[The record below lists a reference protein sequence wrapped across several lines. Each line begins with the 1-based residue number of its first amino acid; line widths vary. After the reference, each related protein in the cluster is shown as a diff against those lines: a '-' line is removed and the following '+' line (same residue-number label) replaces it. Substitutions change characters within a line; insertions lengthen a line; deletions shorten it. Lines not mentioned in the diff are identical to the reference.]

1 MKSYITRNGLVRKLL
16 LSTLLLMPLAPGKS
30 SPVMAQYI
38 SSNNSNEAATITM
51 PFDDISTSYAKE
63 SIINMY
69 RKGYLAGTDAKH
81 FSPYAPV
88 TRAEWTTIINRILQ
102 LQGVHASVPMY
113 RDVKQGAWYYPQI
126 QAAAQLG
133 IVQGASASFFYP
145 QQPIRRQEAA
155 VILNRLLP
163 ASTDGSSIVNICPHY
178 HDDTNISKWA
188 QDAVCSVSSRHWMA
202 GHNGYFYPQAVLTR
216 QEAAVLLERVMS
228 TVSSNSTSVSNSAAS
243 PIQLGWQ
250 YNQSTEAYEHSVMN
264 SNINTLS
271 PRWFYTEKNG
281 QLANHADL
289 NLVAWASQHNKQL
302 WPMLGNHSDASLT
315 HDLLNSPSQVAALI
329 QQITDAADAYGLDG
343 IVMDFENVNAEDRQ
357 QLTAFVRNLSA
368 QLHEQGAIL
377 AICVSPDKG
386 SEWTAAFDYRALGS
400 STDYIILMGYDE
412 HWAGRADPGSV
423 SSLPWLRQGLE
434 RLLASVPTDQII
446 LGLPLYT
453 RDWAV
458 TPAQAT
464 AFVTDITLNEQTLRL
479 PLMTGRLYWNEALG
493 QYQGDYM
500 VKTQKHKLWLEESR
514 SLSLKYMLGTEAGIR
529 GFAYWYTGAA
539 GDEIWTSLRNAQ
551 TFADRRFIAP

>member
-16 LSTLLLMPLAPGKS
+16 LSTLLLMPLTSGGS
-30 SPVMAQYI
+30 NHVMAQYI
-38 SSNNSNEAATITM
+38 SSINSNKVATAIT
-51 PFDDISTSYAKE
+51 PFEDISTSYAKE

-69 RKGYLAGTDAKH
+69 RKGYLAGTDSQH

-102 LQGVHASVPMY
+102 LQGVNASVPIY
-113 RDVKQGAWYYPQI
+113 RDVKQGTWYYPQI

-133 IVQGASASFFYP
+133 IVQGDSASFFHP
-145 QQPIRRQEAA
+145 QQPIHRQEAA
-155 VILNRLLP
+155 VILSRLLP
-163 ASTDGSSIVNICPHY
+163 ASVERSTVVNTCPSYQDSTSI
-178 HDDTNISKWA
+178 SEWA
-188 QDAVCSVSSRHWMA
+188 QDAVCSVSGRQWMT
-202 GHNGYFYPQAVLTR
+202 GHNGYFRPQAILTR
-216 QEAAVLLERVMS
+216 QEAAVLLEKVMS
-228 TVSSNSTSVSNSAAS
+228 NVSSSQASLNSSTR

-281 QLANHADL
+281 QLANYADH
-289 NLVAWASQHNKQL
+289 NLLDWADKNNKQL

-315 HDLLNSPSQVAALI
+315 HDLLSSPSKVTALI
-329 QQITDAADAYGLDG
+329 QQITTAANTYELDG

-357 QLTAFVRNLSA
+357 QLTAFVRKLSA
-368 QLHEQGAIL
+368 QLHEHGAVL
-377 AICVSPDKG
+377 AICVSPDQG

-400 STDYIILMGYDE
+400 SADYIILMGYDE

-423 SSLPWLRQGLE
+423 SSLPWLRQGLT
-434 RLLASVPTDQII
+434 RLLASVPADQVI

-458 TPAQAT
+458 TPTQST
-464 AFVTDITLNEQTLRL
+464 DFVTDITLNEQVLRL

-514 SLSLKYMLGTEAGIR
+514 SLGLKYMLGTEAGIR

-539 GDEIWTSLRNAQ
+539 GDDVWASLRNAQ
-551 TFADRRFIAP
+551 TFADRRFMAP

>member
-1 MKSYITRNGLVRKLL
+1 MKSYFTRNGLVSKLL
-16 LSTLLLMPLAPGKS
+16 LSTLLLMPLAPGGS
-30 SPVMAQYI
+30 NHVIAEYSG
-38 SSNNSNEAATITM
+38 SNNLNNAATMIT
-51 PFDDISTSYAKE
+51 PFEDISTSYAKE

-69 RKGYLAGTDAKH
+69 RKGYLVGTDSQH

-88 TRAEWTTIINRILQ
+88 TRAEWTTIINRVLQ
-102 LQGVHASVPMY
+102 LQGVNASVPIY
-113 RDVKQGAWYYPQI
+113 RDVKQGAWYYGQI

-133 IVQGASASFFYP
+133 IVQGASASLFHP

-155 VILNRLLP
+155 VILSRLLP
-163 ASTDGSSIVNICPHY
+163 ASVERSTIVNTYPRY
-178 HDDTNISKWA
+178 QDGTSISKWA
-188 QDAVCSVSSRHWMA
+188 QDAVCSISGRHWMT
-202 GHNGYFYPQAVLTR
+202 GHNGYFRPQADLTR

-228 TVSSNSTSVSNSAAS
+228 DVSSHQASVNNSTR

-250 YNQSTEAYEHSVMN
+250 YNQSTEEYEHSVMN

-281 QLANHADL
+281 QMMNYADH
-289 NLVAWASQHNKQL
+289 NLLDWADKHNKQL

-315 HDLLNSPSQVAALI
+315 HDLLSSPSKVTALM
-329 QQITDAADAYGLDG
+329 QQITTAVYDYGLDG

-357 QLTAFVRNLSA
+357 QLTAFVRKLSA
-368 QLHEQGAIL
+368 QLHEHGAIL
-377 AICVSPDKG
+377 AICVSPDQG
-386 SEWTAAFDYRALGS
+386 SEWTAAFDYKALGS
-400 STDYIILMGYDE
+400 SADYIILMGYDE

-434 RLLASVPTDQII
+434 RLLASVPADQVI
-446 LGLPLYT
+446 LALPLYT

-458 TPAQAT
+458 TPAQST
-464 AFVTDITLNEQTLRL
+464 AFVTDITLIEQTLRL

-493 QYQGDYM
+493 QYQGDYT
-500 VKTQKHKLWLEESR
+500 VKTQKHKVWLEESR
-514 SLSLKYMLGTEAGIR
+514 SLSLKYMMGTDAGIG

-539 GDEIWTSLRNAQ
+539 GDEVWASLRNAQ
-551 TFADRRFIAP
+551 TFADRHFITP